1 MKIASP
7 LAFLKGALKL
17 VYPLLIAAGGTIAS
31 TVVVTGVGFLSG
43 SLVALMLPVP
53 VPFAAIGAVVA
64 FISHIWRQA

>member
-17 VYPLLIAAGGTIAS
+17 VYPLLIAAGGIAS